1 MRDVTLVS
9 SSKYTVEF
17 KGSQVGQPIIQKKT
31 LVFEVEF
38 VLDCGLDEILIPDDL
53 KTEFQYSIADH
64 QG

>member
-1 MRDVTLVS
+1 VTQVS
-9 SSKYTVEF
+9 SSIYTVRF
-17 KGSQVGQPIIQKKT
+17 KGSQVEQPTIQKKT

-38 VLDCGLDEILIPDDL
+38 ILDCGLDEFLIPEDL